1 MTMSDEDATRRGG
14 KWLEPATDSAVDLQ
28 LEIEKLKFAIER
40 LAVRLA
46 ETEKLHKELGDTL
59 HGEMG
64 RYGT

>member
-1 MTMSDEDATRRGG
+1 MELKD
-14 KWLEPATDSAVDLQ
+14 AVDLQ
-28 LEIEKLKFAIER
+28 LEIEKLKFAIEQ

-46 ETEKLHKELGDTL
+46 ETEKLHKELGDIL